1 MFKRIFVMFLI
12 QSVLIFPGCG
22 PALAST
28 PDESSSADSQAAN
41 ETLQPFDDYYNE
53 TFFDVY
59 YTSKPTA
66 DDVDQMRNMLTSDK
80 VHMQNVIDILGKPHN
95 FGPTQGV
102 TTLEWETQENGTI
115 HVYVTLPVEIYEQ
128 EGEGANYIALLME
141 YGHAYSMSPFD
152 ITITQ

>member
-12 QSVLIFPGCG
+12 QAVLILSGCG
-22 PALAST
+22 PALVST

-80 VHMQNVIDILGKPHN
+80 VPMQTVIDILGKPHN
-95 FGPTQGV
+95 FGPTSGV

-115 HVYVTLPVEIYEQ
+115 HVNVTLPVEIYEQ
-128 EGEGANYIALLME
+128 EGKGANYIELLME

-152 ITITQ
+152 VSITQ

>member
-1 MFKRIFVMFLI
+1 MLKRLLIVFLI
-12 QSVLIFPGCG
+12 QSVLILSGCG
-22 PALAST
+22 SSPVST
-28 PDESSSADSQAAN
+28 PDGLSSTDSQAAN

-80 VHMQNVIDILGKPHN
+80 VPMQTVIDILGKPHN
-95 FGPTQGV
+95 FGPTSGV
-102 TTLEWETQENGTI
+102 TTLEWETQENDTI
-115 HVYVTLPVEIYEQ
+115 HVYVTLPVEVYEQ
-128 EGEGANYIALLME
+128 EGEGANYVALLME